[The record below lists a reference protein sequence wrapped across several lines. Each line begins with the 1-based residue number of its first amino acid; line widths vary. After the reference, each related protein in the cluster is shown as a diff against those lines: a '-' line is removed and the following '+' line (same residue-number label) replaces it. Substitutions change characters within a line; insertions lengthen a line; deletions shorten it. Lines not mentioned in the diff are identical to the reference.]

1 MLVRLGAV
9 AVLAVLSTVTATAQ
23 VAIDEIRVQ
32 MFRELSGALSENIA
46 GANRSFVNAPRGAE
60 GAEPADA
67 LLVTLA
73 FTGAK
78 NSRASDK
85 IARDLAAVTV
95 TQAAKTGPRVLL
107 KRAYGGFLFGPD
119 GRSHKAFLLDGATC
133 APLDIEVKVG
143 RSRKAVRLDFACDG

>member
-1 MLVRLGAV
+1 MLARLAASAV
-9 AVLAVLSTVTATAQ
+9 FLTFSTVMASAQ
-23 VAIDEIRVQ
+23 VAIDDIRVQ
-32 MFRELSGALSENIA
+32 MFRELSGSLSDNIA
-46 GANRSFVNAPRGAE
+46 GANRSFVNLARGSE
-60 GAEPADA
+60 GVEPADA

-95 TQAAKTGPRVLL
+95 TQTARTGPRVLL

-119 GRSHKAFLLDGATC
+119 GRSHKVFLLENATC
-133 APLDIEVKVG
+133 APLEIEVRVG
-143 RSRKAVRLDFACDG
+143 RSRKAVKLDFACDG